1 MTYYK
6 ILITNVILLFSATF
20 VSADVVINEENF
32 PDEHFR
38 GWVLSQE
45 YGKDGVLTD
54 EEIAG
59 ITHIMLYNK
68 KIHSLK
74 EIEHFTA
81 LVELDCGGNLLTL
94 LDVSKNT
101 MLEILRCGI
110 NSLTSLDVSNNT
122 MLKEISCPQNLISS
136 LDVSKNTMLKDIYCP
151 DNFIFSLDVS
161 KNTMLKGLNC
171 CDNLISSLDVSKNV
185 SLKSLGCGGNTLT
198 SIDLSKN
205 TMLKVLS
212 CRNNLITS
220 LDLSQNC
227 ELEGLWCCENQL
239 TSLDLSN
246 CPMLR
251 DLYCI
256 QNNLRTLNVSGC
268 EKLEQINCFNNQ
280 IKGEAMDKFV
290 EGLRSFKGPGH
301 LPIVSLEH
309 EQNVM
314 TTSQAKAARAKG
326 WIPRYKY
333 GSFGT
338 HGWTEYKGEDDAT
351 GIDAT
356 TNLPSET
363 RETFDLQ
370 GRRISKPQE
379 GVNIIR
385 NADGTTKKVLIKH

>member
-1 MTYYK
+1 MTYYRI
-6 ILITNVILLFSATF
+6 ILTNVILLFSATF

-59 ITHIMLYNK
+59 ITNIWLNYK
-68 KIHSLK
+68 EIQSLK
-74 EIEHFTA
+74 GIEHFTA
-81 LVELDCGGNLLTL
+81 LVELECSANKLT
-94 LDVSKNT
+94 
-101 MLEILRCGI
+101 I
-110 NSLTSLDVSNNT
+110 
-122 MLKEISCPQNLISS
+122 
-136 LDVSKNTMLKDIYCP
+136 
-151 DNFIFSLDVS
+151 
-161 KNTMLKGLNC
+161 
-171 CDNLISSLDVSKNV
+171 LDVSKNV
-185 SLKSLGCGGNTLT
+185 SLKRLGCGGNTLT

-205 TMLKVLS
+205 TMLKELS

-268 EKLEQINCFNNQ
+268 EKLEQINCFKNQ
-280 IKGEAMDKFV
+280 IKGKAMDAFID
-290 EGLRSFKGPGH
+290 GLRSFKGPGH
-301 LPIVSLEH
+301 LPIVSLEN

-326 WIPRYKY
+326 WIPRYEY
-333 GSFGT
+333 GSFGN
-338 HGWTEYKGEDDAT
+338 HGWTEYKGKDDAT
-351 GIDAT
+351 GIDAVAD
-356 TNLPSET
+356 LPSKT

-370 GRRISKPQE
+370 GRRIDKAQK
-379 GVNIIR
+379 GINIIR
-385 NADGTTKKVLIKH
+385 QSDGTTKKVLFK

>member
-32 PDEHFR
+32 PDENFR
-38 GWVLSQE
+38 GWILSQE

-59 ITHIMLYNK
+59 ITNIMLYNK

-74 EIEHFTA
+74 GIEHFTA

-101 MLEILRCGI
+101 MLEELNCGS
-110 NSLTSLDVSNNT
+110 NQLTS
-122 MLKEISCPQNLISS
+122 I
-136 LDVSKNTMLKDIYCP
+136 
-151 DNFIFSLDVS
+151 
-161 KNTMLKGLNC
+161 
-171 CDNLISSLDVSKNV
+171 DVSKNV
-185 SLKSLGCGGNTLT
+185 SLKRLGCGGNTLT

-205 TMLKVLS
+205 TMLKELS
-212 CRNNLITS
+212 CRDNLITS

-227 ELEGLWCCENQL
+227 ELEGLWCCRNQL

-268 EKLEQINCFNNQ
+268 EKLEQINCFKNQ
-280 IKGEAMDKFV
+280 IKGENMDAFID
-290 EGLRSFKGPGH
+290 GLRSFRGPGH
-301 LPIVSLEH
+301 LPIVSLEN

-326 WIPRYKY
+326 WIPRYEY

-351 GIDAT
+351 GIGAIAD
-356 TNLPSET
+356 LPSKT

-370 GRRISKPQE
+370 GRRIGKPQQ

-385 NADGTTKKVLIKH
+385 NADGTTKKVLTKH

>member
-1 MTYYK
+1 MKLFSIMTYYRI
-6 ILITNVILLFSATF
+6 ILTNAILLFSATF

-59 ITHIMLYNK
+59 ITNMWVNYKEIQ
-68 KIHSLK
+68 SLK
-74 EIEHFTA
+74 GVEHFTA
-81 LVELDCGGNLLTL
+81 LVELECSANQLT
-94 LDVSKNT
+94 
-101 MLEILRCGI
+101 I
-110 NSLTSLDVSNNT
+110 
-122 MLKEISCPQNLISS
+122 
-136 LDVSKNTMLKDIYCP
+136 
-151 DNFIFSLDVS
+151 
-161 KNTMLKGLNC
+161 
-171 CDNLISSLDVSKNV
+171 LDVSKNV
-185 SLKSLGCGGNTLT
+185 SLKRLGCGGNTLT

-205 TMLKVLS
+205 TMLKELS

-268 EKLEQINCFNNQ
+268 EKLEQINCFKNQ
-280 IKGEAMDKFV
+280 IKGENMDAFI
-290 EGLRSFKGPGH
+290 ESLRSFKGPGH
-301 LPIVSLEH
+301 LPIVSLENDH
-309 EQNVM
+309 NVL
-314 TTSQAKAARAKG
+314 TTSQAKAARAQG
-326 WIPRYKY
+326 WIPRYEY

-351 GIDAT
+351 GIDTVAD
-356 TNLPSET
+356 LPSKT
-363 RETFDLQ
+363 KETFDLQ
-370 GRRISKPQE
+370 GHRIGKPQQ

>member
-59 ITHIMLYNK
+59 ITNIMLYNK

-74 EIEHFTA
+74 GIEHFTA
-81 LVELDCGGNLLTL
+81 LVELDCGVNLLTL

-101 MLEILRCGI
+101 MLEELNCHS
-110 NSLTSLDVSNNT
+110 NQLTS
-122 MLKEISCPQNLISS
+122 I
-136 LDVSKNTMLKDIYCP
+136 
-151 DNFIFSLDVS
+151 
-161 KNTMLKGLNC
+161 
-171 CDNLISSLDVSKNV
+171 DVSKNV
-185 SLKSLGCGGNTLT
+185 SLKRLGCGGNTLT

-205 TMLKVLS
+205 TMLKELN
-212 CRNNLITS
+212 CRDNLITS

-227 ELEGLWCCENQL
+227 ELEGLWCCRNQL

-268 EKLEQINCFNNQ
+268 EKLEQINCFKNQ
-280 IKGEAMDKFV
+280 IKGEAMDAFID
-290 EGLRSFKGPGH
+290 GLRSFKGPGH
-301 LPIVSLEH
+301 LAIVSLEN

-326 WIPRYKY
+326 WIPRYEY

-338 HGWTEYKGEDDAT
+338 HGWTEYKGKDDAT
-351 GIDAT
+351 GIDAA
-356 TNLPSET
+356 TNLPSKAA
-363 RETFDLQ
+363 ETFDLQ
-370 GRRISKPQE
+370 GRRIGKPQQ

-385 NADGTTKKVLIKH
+385 NANGTTKKVLIKH

>member
-1 MTYYK
+1 MTYYR
-6 ILITNVILLFSATF
+6 ILLTNVILLFSVSS

-59 ITHIMLYNK
+59 ITDMWVNYKEIQ
-68 KIHSLK
+68 SLK
-74 EIEHFTA
+74 GVEHFTA
-81 LVELDCGGNLLTL
+81 LVELDCSANQLT
-94 LDVSKNT
+94 
-101 MLEILRCGI
+101 I
-110 NSLTSLDVSNNT
+110 
-122 MLKEISCPQNLISS
+122 
-136 LDVSKNTMLKDIYCP
+136 
-151 DNFIFSLDVS
+151 
-161 KNTMLKGLNC
+161 
-171 CDNLISSLDVSKNV
+171 LDVSKNV
-185 SLKSLGCGGNTLT
+185 SLKRLGCGGNTLT

-205 TMLKVLS
+205 TMLKELS

-256 QNNLRTLNVSGC
+256 HNNLRTLNVSGC
-268 EKLEQINCFNNQ
+268 EKLEQINCFKNQ
-280 IKGEAMDKFV
+280 IKGEAMDAFID
-290 EGLRSFKGPGH
+290 GLRSFKGPGH
-301 LPIVSLEH
+301 LAIVSLEN

-326 WIPRYKY
+326 WIPRYEY

-351 GIDAT
+351 GIGAIAD
-356 TNLPSET
+356 LPSKT

-370 GRRISKPQE
+370 GRRIGKAQK
-379 GVNIIR
+379 GINIIR
-385 NADGTTKKVLIKH
+385 NTDGTTRKVLTK

>member
-1 MTYYK
+1 MKLFSIMTYYRI
-6 ILITNVILLFSATF
+6 ILTNAILLFSATF

-59 ITHIMLYNK
+59 ITDMWVNYKEIQ
-68 KIHSLK
+68 SLK
-74 EIEHFTA
+74 GVEHFTA
-81 LVELDCGGNLLTL
+81 LVELDCSANQLT
-94 LDVSKNT
+94 
-101 MLEILRCGI
+101 I
-110 NSLTSLDVSNNT
+110 
-122 MLKEISCPQNLISS
+122 
-136 LDVSKNTMLKDIYCP
+136 
-151 DNFIFSLDVS
+151 
-161 KNTMLKGLNC
+161 
-171 CDNLISSLDVSKNV
+171 LDVSKNV
-185 SLKSLGCGGNTLT
+185 SLKRLGCGGNTLT

-205 TMLKVLS
+205 TMLKELS

-256 QNNLRTLNVSGC
+256 HNNLRTLNVSGC
-268 EKLEQINCFNNQ
+268 EKLEQINCFKNQ
-280 IKGEAMDKFV
+280 IKGEAMDAFID
-290 EGLRSFKGPGH
+290 GLRSFRGPGH
-301 LPIVSLEH
+301 LAIVSLEN

-326 WIPRYKY
+326 WIPRYEY

-351 GIDAT
+351 GIDAIAD
-356 TNLPSET
+356 LPSKT

-370 GRRISKPQE
+370 GRRIGKPQQ
-379 GVNIIR
+379 GINIIR
-385 NADGTTKKVLIKH
+385 NADGTTKKVLIK

>member
-32 PDEHFR
+32 PDEVFR
-38 GWVLSQE
+38 GWIISQE

-54 EEIAG
+54 EEISG
-59 ITHIMLYNK
+59 ITNIMLYNK

-74 EIEHFTA
+74 GIEHFTA
-81 LVELDCGGNLLTL
+81 LVELDCGVNLLTL

-101 MLEILRCGI
+101 MLEELNCGS
-110 NSLTSLDVSNNT
+110 NQLTS
-122 MLKEISCPQNLISS
+122 I
-136 LDVSKNTMLKDIYCP
+136 
-151 DNFIFSLDVS
+151 
-161 KNTMLKGLNC
+161 
-171 CDNLISSLDVSKNV
+171 DVSKNV
-185 SLKSLGCGGNTLT
+185 SLKRLGCGGNTLT

-205 TMLKVLS
+205 TMLKELN
-212 CRNNLITS
+212 CRDNLITS

-227 ELEGLWCCENQL
+227 ELEGLWCCRNQL

-268 EKLEQINCFNNQ
+268 EKLEQINCFKNQ
-280 IKGEAMDKFV
+280 IKGEAMDAFID
-290 EGLRSFKGPGH
+290 GLRSFKGPGH
-301 LPIVSLEH
+301 LAIVSLEN

-326 WIPRYKY
+326 WIPRYEY

-351 GIDAT
+351 GIDAA
-356 TNLPSET
+356 TNLPSKT

-370 GRRISKPQE
+370 GRRIDKPQQ
-379 GVNIIR
+379 GINIIR

>member
-59 ITHIMLYNK
+59 ITNIMLCNK
-68 KIHSLK
+68 GIQSLK
-74 EIEHFTA
+74 GIEHFTA
-81 LVELDCGGNLLTL
+81 LVELDCGVNLLTL

-101 MLEILRCGI
+101 MLEILRCGV
-110 NSLTSLDVSNNT
+110 NSLTSLDVSKNT
-122 MLKEISCPQNLISS
+122 MLKEISCPQ
-136 LDVSKNTMLKDIYCP
+136 
-151 DNFIFSLDVS
+151 
-161 KNTMLKGLNC
+161 
-171 CDNLISSLDVSKNV
+171 NLISSLDVSKNV

-251 DLYCI
+251 DLFCI

-268 EKLEQINCFNNQ
+268 EKLEQINCFKNQ
-280 IKGEAMDKFV
+280 IKGENMDAFI
-290 EGLRSFKGPGH
+290 ESLRSFKGPGH
-301 LPIVSLEH
+301 LPIVSLEN

-326 WIPRYKY
+326 WIPRYEY

-338 HGWTEYKGEDDAT
+338 HGWTEYKGKDDAT

-356 TNLPSET
+356 TNLPSKAA
-363 RETFDLQ
+363 ETFDLQ
-370 GRRISKPQE
+370 GRRIGKPQQ

>member
-1 MTYYK
+1 MKLFSIMTYYRI
-6 ILITNVILLFSATF
+6 ILTNAILLFSATF

-59 ITHIMLYNK
+59 ITNMWVNYKEIQ
-68 KIHSLK
+68 SLK
-74 EIEHFTA
+74 GVEHFTA
-81 LVELDCGGNLLTL
+81 LVELECSANQLT
-94 LDVSKNT
+94 
-101 MLEILRCGI
+101 I
-110 NSLTSLDVSNNT
+110 
-122 MLKEISCPQNLISS
+122 
-136 LDVSKNTMLKDIYCP
+136 
-151 DNFIFSLDVS
+151 
-161 KNTMLKGLNC
+161 
-171 CDNLISSLDVSKNV
+171 LDVSKNV
-185 SLKSLGCGGNTLT
+185 SLKRLGCGGNTLT

-205 TMLKVLS
+205 TMLKELS

-256 QNNLRTLNVSGC
+256 QNNLRTLSVSGC
-268 EKLEQINCFNNQ
+268 EKLEQINCFKNQ
-280 IKGEAMDKFV
+280 IKGEAMDAFID
-290 EGLRSFKGPGH
+290 GLRSFKGPGH
-301 LPIVSLEH
+301 LAIVSLEN

-326 WIPRYKY
+326 WIPRYEY

-338 HGWTEYKGEDDAT
+338 HGWTEYKGKDDAT
-351 GIDAT
+351 GIDAA
-356 TNLPSET
+356 TNLPSKAA
-363 RETFDLQ
+363 ETFDLQ
-370 GRRISKPQE
+370 GRRIGKPQQ
-379 GVNIIR
+379 GINIIR

>member
-6 ILITNVILLFSATF
+6 ILLTNVILLFSATF

-32 PDEHFR
+32 PDEVFR
-38 GWVLSQE
+38 GWILSQE
-45 YGKDGVLTD
+45 YGKDGVLAD

-74 EIEHFTA
+74 GIEHFTA

-101 MLEILRCGI
+101 MLEILRCGV
-110 NSLTSLDVSNNT
+110 NSLTSLDVSKNT

-151 DNFIFSLDVS
+151 YNFIFSLDVS

-171 CDNLISSLDVSKNV
+171 CDNLISSLDVSQNSELV
-185 SLKSLGCGGNTLT
+185 
-198 SIDLSKN
+198 
-205 TMLKVLS
+205 VLR
-212 CRNNLITS
+212 CN
-220 LDLSQNC
+220 
-227 ELEGLWCCENQL
+227 ENQL
-239 TSLDLSN
+239 TSLDVSN
-246 CPMLR
+246 CPKLR
-251 DLYCI
+251 DLYCM

-268 EKLEQINCFNNQ
+268 EKLEQINCFKNQ
-280 IKGEAMDKFV
+280 IKGEAMDAFID
-290 EGLRSFKGPGH
+290 GLRSFKGPGH
-301 LPIVSLEH
+301 LPIVSLEN

-326 WIPRYKY
+326 WIPRYEY

-351 GIDAT
+351 GIDAA
-356 TNLPSET
+356 TNLPSKAA
-363 RETFDLQ
+363 ETFDLQ
-370 GRRISKPQE
+370 GRRIDKAQK
-379 GVNIIR
+379 GINIIR
-385 NADGTTKKVLIKH
+385 NTDGTTKKVLIKR

>member
-1 MTYYK
+1 MTLKISNNENFTIMTYYR
-6 ILITNVILLFSATF
+6 ILLTNVILLFSVTF

-32 PDEHFR
+32 PDENFR
-38 GWVLSQE
+38 GWILSQE

-74 EIEHFTA
+74 GIEHFTA
-81 LVELDCGGNLLTL
+81 LVELDCDANQLTIL
-94 LDVSKNT
+94 DVSKNTALKTLCCCVNKLNSLDVSKNT
-101 MLEILRCGI
+101 MLE
-110 NSLTSLDVSNNT
+110 
-122 MLKEISCPQNLISS
+122 E
-136 LDVSKNTMLKDIYCP
+136 
-151 DNFIFSLDVS
+151 
-161 KNTMLKGLNC
+161 LNC
-171 CDNLISSLDVSKNV
+171 SFNQI
-185 SLKSLGCGGNTLT
+185 T

-205 TMLKVLS
+205 TMLKELS

-268 EKLEQINCFNNQ
+268 EKLEQINCFKNQ
-280 IKGEAMDKFV
+280 IKGEAMDAFID
-290 EGLRSFKGPGH
+290 GLRSFRGPGH
-301 LPIVSLEH
+301 LAIVSLEN

-326 WIPRYKY
+326 WIPRYEY

-351 GIDAT
+351 GIGAIAD
-356 TNLPSET
+356 LPSKT
-363 RETFDLQ
+363 KETFDLQ
-370 GRRISKPQE
+370 GRRIGKPQVTSSPLRYTTSPTLRE
-379 GVNIIR
+379 ATSSVFMGVDSIFFI
-385 NADGTTKKVLIKH
+385 A

>member
-32 PDEHFR
+32 PDENFR
-38 GWVLSQE
+38 GWIISQE
-45 YGKDGVLTD
+45 YGKDGVLTN

-59 ITHIMLYNK
+59 ITNIMLYNK

-74 EIEHFTA
+74 GIEHFTA

-136 LDVSKNTMLKDIYCP
+136 LDVSKNTMLKVIYCP
-151 DNFIFSLDVS
+151 SNFIFTLDVS
-161 KNTMLKGLNC
+161 KNTMLKEIYCNG
-171 CDNLISSLDVSKNV
+171 NLISSLDVS
-185 SLKSLGCGGNTLT
+185 
-198 SIDLSKN
+198 
-205 TMLKVLS
+205 
-212 CRNNLITS
+212 
-220 LDLSQNC
+220 QNP

-268 EKLEQINCFNNQ
+268 EKLEQINCFKNQ
-280 IKGEAMDKFV
+280 IKGKAMDAFID
-290 EGLRSFKGPGH
+290 GLRSFKGPGH
-301 LPIVSLEH
+301 LPIVSLEN

-326 WIPRYKY
+326 WIPRYEY
-333 GSFGT
+333 GSFGN
-338 HGWTEYKGEDDAT
+338 HGWTEYKGKDDAT
-351 GIDAT
+351 GIDAVAD
-356 TNLPSET
+356 LPSKT

-370 GRRISKPQE
+370 GRRIDKAQK
-379 GVNIIR
+379 GINIIR
-385 NADGTTKKVLIKH
+385 QSDGTTKKVLIKH

>member
-59 ITHIMLYNK
+59 ITNIMLCNK
-68 KIHSLK
+68 GIQSLK
-74 EIEHFTA
+74 GIEHFTA
-81 LVELDCGGNLLTL
+81 LVELDCGVNLLTL

-101 MLEILRCGI
+101 MLEILRCGV
-110 NSLTSLDVSNNT
+110 NSLTSLDVSKNT
-122 MLKEISCPQNLISS
+122 MLKEISCPQ
-136 LDVSKNTMLKDIYCP
+136 
-151 DNFIFSLDVS
+151 
-161 KNTMLKGLNC
+161 
-171 CDNLISSLDVSKNV
+171 NLISSLDVSKNV

-268 EKLEQINCFNNQ
+268 EKLEQINCFKNQ
-280 IKGEAMDKFV
+280 IKGEAMDAFI
-290 EGLRSFKGPGH
+290 ESLRSFKGPGH
-301 LPIVSLEH
+301 LPIVSLEN

-326 WIPRYKY
+326 WIPRYEY

-338 HGWTEYKGEDDAT
+338 HGWTEYKGKDDAT

-356 TNLPSET
+356 TNLPSKAA
-363 RETFDLQ
+363 ETFDLQ
-370 GRRISKPQE
+370 GRRIGKPQQ

>member
-1 MTYYK
+1 MKLFSIMTYYRI
-6 ILITNVILLFSATF
+6 ILTNVILLFSATF

-32 PDEHFR
+32 PDELFR

-59 ITHIMLYNK
+59 ITDMWLNYKGIQ
-68 KIHSLK
+68 SLK
-74 EIEHFTA
+74 GVEHFTA
-81 LVELDCGGNLLTL
+81 LVELECSANQLT
-94 LDVSKNT
+94 
-101 MLEILRCGI
+101 I
-110 NSLTSLDVSNNT
+110 
-122 MLKEISCPQNLISS
+122 
-136 LDVSKNTMLKDIYCP
+136 
-151 DNFIFSLDVS
+151 
-161 KNTMLKGLNC
+161 
-171 CDNLISSLDVSKNV
+171 LDVSKNV
-185 SLKSLGCGGNTLT
+185 SLKRLGCGGNTLT

-205 TMLKVLS
+205 TMLKELS

-251 DLYCI
+251 DLSCI

-268 EKLEQINCFNNQ
+268 EKLEQINCFKNQ
-280 IKGEAMDKFV
+280 IKGEAMDAFID
-290 EGLRSFKGPGH
+290 GLRSFRGPGH
-301 LPIVSLEH
+301 LAIVSLEN

-326 WIPRYKY
+326 WIPRYEY

-351 GIDAT
+351 GIGAIAD
-356 TNLPSET
+356 LPSKT
-363 RETFDLQ
+363 KETFDLQ
-370 GRRISKPQE
+370 GRRIDKAQK
-379 GVNIIR
+379 GINIIR
-385 NADGTTKKVLIKH
+385 NANGTTKKVLIKH

>member
-59 ITHIMLYNK
+59 ITNIMLYNK

-74 EIEHFTA
+74 GIEHFTA

-110 NSLTSLDVSNNT
+110 NSLTSLDVS
-122 MLKEISCPQNLISS
+122 
-136 LDVSKNTMLKDIYCP
+136 
-151 DNFIFSLDVS
+151 
-161 KNTMLKGLNC
+161 
-171 CDNLISSLDVSKNV
+171 KNV
-185 SLKSLGCGGNTLT
+185 SLKRLGCGGNTLT

-205 TMLKVLS
+205 TMLKELS

-220 LDLSQNC
+220 LDLSQNS

-251 DLYCI
+251 ELYCI

-268 EKLEQINCFNNQ
+268 EKLEQINCFKNQ
-280 IKGEAMDKFV
+280 IKGEAMDAFI
-290 EGLRSFKGPGH
+290 ESLRSFKGPGH
-301 LPIVSLEH
+301 LPIVSLEN

-326 WIPRYKY
+326 WIPRYEY

-351 GIDAT
+351 GIDAVAD
-356 TNLPSET
+356 LPSKT
-363 RETFDLQ
+363 KETFDLQ
-370 GRRISKPQE
+370 GRRIGKAQE
-379 GVNIIR
+379 GINIIR
-385 NADGTTKKVLIKH
+385 NADGTTKKVLTKH

>member
-1 MTYYK
+1 MTYYRI
-6 ILITNVILLFSATF
+6 ILTNAILLFSATF
-20 VSADVVINEENF
+20 VSADIVINEENF

-59 ITHIMLYNK
+59 ITNMWLNYKGIQ
-68 KIHSLK
+68 SLK
-74 EIEHFTA
+74 GVEHFTA
-81 LVELDCGGNLLTL
+81 LVELECSANQLT
-94 LDVSKNT
+94 
-101 MLEILRCGI
+101 I
-110 NSLTSLDVSNNT
+110 
-122 MLKEISCPQNLISS
+122 
-136 LDVSKNTMLKDIYCP
+136 
-151 DNFIFSLDVS
+151 
-161 KNTMLKGLNC
+161 
-171 CDNLISSLDVSKNV
+171 LDVSKNV
-185 SLKSLGCGGNTLT
+185 SLKRLGCGGNTLT

-205 TMLKVLS
+205 TMLKELS

-251 DLYCI
+251 DLSCI

-268 EKLEQINCFNNQ
+268 EKLEQINCFKNQ
-280 IKGEAMDKFV
+280 IKGEAMDAFID
-290 EGLRSFKGPGH
+290 GLRSFKGPGH
-301 LPIVSLEH
+301 LAIVSLEN

-326 WIPRYKY
+326 WIPRYEY
-333 GSFGT
+333 GSFGNN
-338 HGWTEYKGEDDAT
+338 GWTEYKGKDDAT
-351 GIDAT
+351 GIDAVAD
-356 TNLPSET
+356 LPSKT

-370 GRRISKPQE
+370 GRRIDKAQK
-379 GVNIIR
+379 GINIIR
-385 NADGTTKKVLIKH
+385 QSDGTTKKVLFK